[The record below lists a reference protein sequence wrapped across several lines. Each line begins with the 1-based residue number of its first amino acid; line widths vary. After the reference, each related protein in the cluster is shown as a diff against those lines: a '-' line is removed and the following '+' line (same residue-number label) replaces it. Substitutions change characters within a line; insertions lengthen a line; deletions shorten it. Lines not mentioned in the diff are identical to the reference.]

1 MRLLTVKEVSEILS
15 IAPQTLY
22 QWAELGRI
30 PSFKLGG
37 CIRFDESDILVWL
50 KACKKGVSFVNFP
63 HAETVTC
70 KPGKG
75 GRKRYGRI

>member
-1 MRLLTVKEVSEILS
+1 MKLLTVKEVSEILS

-37 CIRFDESDILVWL
+37 CIRFDESEIMAWL
-50 KACKKGVSFVNFP
+50 GSCKKGISAVNFP
-63 HAETVTC
+63 HAETVAC

-75 GRKRYGRI
+75 DRKHGRI